1 MTVFLLNVLLAV
13 AWGALIGDF
22 SPINLTFGFVLSYLT
37 LWVVLKERERPAY
50 FRRFPL
56 ALEFILFFLKEL
68 TLANLRMART
78 VLAPRLPLR
87 PAVVGIPI
95 DLQNDAA
102 IALLMNLIT
111 LTPGTLSLDISSD
124 RKTLFVHTVWLE
136 NEEDFRREIKAGYER
151 RVRELFE

>member
-1 MTVFLLNVLLAV
+1 MTIFLLNVLLAV

-22 SPINLTFGFVLSYLT
+22 SPINLAFGFALSYLT
-37 LWVVLKERERPAY
+37 LWVVLKERQRPAY

-56 ALEFILFFLKEL
+56 AIEFIFFFLKEL

-87 PAVVGIPI
+87 PAVVSIPVE
-95 DLQNDAA
+95 LQSDAA
-102 IALLMNLIT
+102 IALLMNLLT
-111 LTPGTLSLDISSD
+111 LTPGTLSLDISGD

-136 NEEDFRREIKAGYER
+136 NEEDFRREIKEGFER